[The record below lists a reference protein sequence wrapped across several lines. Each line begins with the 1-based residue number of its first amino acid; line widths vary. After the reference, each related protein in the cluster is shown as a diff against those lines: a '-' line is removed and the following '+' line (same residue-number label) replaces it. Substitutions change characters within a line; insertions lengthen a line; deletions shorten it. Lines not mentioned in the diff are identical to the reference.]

1 MESKTCKCGI
11 DETKACAYKTNS
23 VFGTVFTLLQN
34 DVHANARAHGWHD
47 TPIEEGTALAL
58 IHSEVSEALDG
69 ARHGNPPSEH
79 IPDYSAVE
87 EELADV
93 VIRCMDWAAAK
104 GYRLADAITAKH
116 EFNKTRTHRHGGK
129 KF

>member
-1 MESKTCKCGI
+1 MTAQDRYFANHPEARFQR
-11 DETKACAYKTNS
+11 E
-23 VFGTVFTLLQN
+23 FGAMQAS
-34 DVHANARAHGWHD
+34 VHANARAHGWHD

-116 EFNKTRTHRHGGK
+116 EFNKTRPHKHGGK

>member
-1 MESKTCKCGI
+1 MQSSTQNGFNTFFNAVQRAVHLNAKSKG
-11 DETKACAYKTNS
+11 
-23 VFGTVFTLLQN
+23 F
-34 DVHANARAHGWHD
+34 HD
-47 TPIEEGTALAL
+47 KPIEEGTALAL

-79 IPDYSAVE
+79 IPQFSAVE

-93 VIRCMDWAAAK
+93 VIRCMDWCAKK
-104 GYRLADAITAKH
+104 GYRLADAIVAKH
-116 EFNKTRTHRHGGK
+116 EFNVGRDHMHGGK

>member
-1 MESKTCKCGI
+1 MTAQEKYDRTHPEG
-11 DETKACAYKTNS
+11 
-23 VFGTVFTLLQN
+23 VFERTFAEMQRI
-34 DVHANARAHGWHD
+34 VHDNAVAHGWHEQD
-47 TPIEEGTALAL
+47 IEEGTALAL

-79 IPDYSAVE
+79 IPAFSAVE

-93 VIRCMDWAAAK
+93 VIRCMDWCEKK
-104 GYRLADAITAKH
+104 GYRLAEAITAKH
-116 EFNKTRTHRHGGK
+116 AFNKTRPHRHGGK

>member
-1 MESKTCKCGI
+1 MKAQQRYDI
-11 DETKACAYKTNS
+11 DHPEAGFEREFNRMQE
-23 VFGTVFTLLQN
+23 L
-34 DVHANARAHGWHD
+34 VHANAIAHGWHD

-79 IPDYSAVE
+79 IPAYSAVE

-104 GYRLADAITAKH
+104 GYRLAEAILAKH
-116 EFNKTRTHRHGGK
+116 EFNKTRPHKHGGK
-129 KF
+129 RF